1 MGSSGINAGG
11 AGEAG
16 SSKSTTVA
24 ATAIATEQEEP
35 AAGAAGAKRSQ
46 QKQEEQEEP
55 EGHCSFFP
63 ELVGL
68 PRFPRRSFANMAHAL
83 VPTQSIVPAA
93 WFTQDNLANWDARHR
108 VAKKRAHAHLS
119 DMRREMYASGEDS
132 RRIDDD

>member
-1 MGSSGINAGG
+1 MPVLFLFTVLSSSGAGG
-11 AGEAG
+11 AGGAG

-68 PRFPRRSFANMAHAL
+68 PHFPRRSFANMAHAL

-93 WFTQDNLANWDARHR
+93 RFTQDNLANWDAKHR
-108 VAKKRAHAHLS
+108 VGKPCTHTHLS
-119 DMRREMYASGEDS
+119 NMRREIHASG
-132 RRIDDD
+132 